1 MRKSRRTNS
10 LLLTALSFGLL
21 TACSGGSPDQYN
33 LKSELFEGI
42 NYVGVSV
49 GDMDAAINFYQTPAA
64 LSLLD
69 DGNDEASDDAVQTQM
84 LRSVNAQIRLMKFP
98 EPTAAAVTPVQGPGI
113 AHVCVQAAKSTDA
126 YGKFL
131 ENGGEAIGDPE
142 MVTLN
147 PRNPVQYAYVKDP
160 DGNVVEVEHV
170 DVEALNLPA
179 PPKNRHR
186 IRHVA
191 LATPDIDRLTDFY
204 SELLDEPKPRR
215 IGRLRPFSGEN
226 IDKVSGLPG
235 SEIKM
240 SWFQV
245 RNLELEISQ
254 YFSHPTGIPNP
265 PRPVDAIG
273 FNMIVFDVN
282 DLAAAEAKFVEAGG
296 VLETLDPSLD
306 DETVFFGRD
315 PDGNLLGFQDVPD
328 SSVFSSQNFANNGA
342 E

>member
-1 MRKSRRTNS
+1 MI
-10 LLLTALSFGLL
+10 ALG
-21 TACSGGSPDQYN
+21 ACSGGSPEKYA
-33 LKSELFEGI
+33 LKSTLIEGV
-42 NYVGVSV
+42 NYVGISVS
-49 GDMDAAINFYQTPAA
+49 DMDEAIAFYQEPAA
-64 LSLLD
+64 LERLNDS
-69 DGNDEASDDAVQTQM
+69 GNNASSDTVETQI
-84 LRSVNAQIRLMKFP
+84 LRSVNAQIRLMKFQ
-98 EPTAAAVTPVQGPGI
+98 EPTEIAVTPVQGPGI
-113 AHVCVQAAKSTDA
+113 AHVCVQATKSADA

-131 ENGGEAIGDPE
+131 ENGGTAIGDPE

-147 PRNPVQYAYVKDP
+147 PRNPVQYAYVEDP

-170 DVEALNLPA
+170 DVAALDLPA
-179 PPKNRHR
+179 PPKNSHR

-191 LATPDIDRLTDFY
+191 LATPDIERLTDFY
-204 SELLDEPKPRR
+204 SDLLDEPSPRR
-215 IGRLRPFSGEN
+215 IGRLKPFSGEN

-235 SEIKM
+235 SAIKM

-254 YFSHPTGIPNP
+254 YFSHPTEIPSP
-265 PRPVDAIG
+265 PRPVDSIG

-282 DLAAAEAKFVEAGG
+282 DLAGAEAKFVEAGG

-306 DETVFFGRD
+306 DETIFFGRD

-328 SSVFSSQNFANNGA
+328 SSIFSSQNFANNGA